1 MLFIM
6 TMLTVYVCFKLGV
19 MVGKTEERER
29 REYEKSP
36 ISWYR
41 ERDDYHERG
50 RGR

>member
-29 REYEKSP
+29 REYEKPP

-41 ERDDYHERG
+41 DRSDYHEPGKG
-50 RGR
+50 R